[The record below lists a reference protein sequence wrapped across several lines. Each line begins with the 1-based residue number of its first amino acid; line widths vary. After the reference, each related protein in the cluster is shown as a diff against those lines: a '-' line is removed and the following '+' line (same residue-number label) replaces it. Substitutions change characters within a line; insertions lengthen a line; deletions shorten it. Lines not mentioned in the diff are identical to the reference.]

1 MPEES
6 DDIQKK
12 LEKNI
17 SDLSEH
23 VIKKIQENL
32 GSENVKWIDN
42 NKMTIFGAILIAILF
57 ILISTWAYNTY
68 VKPLLNKDYIPNKE
82 FISDTGNNKVNIYFF
97 YTTWC
102 PYCKKARPEWEEF
115 TKNVEKDNLLM
126 ENFDI
131 NFIEVDAEK
140 DTSLAKDF
148 KIDSYPA
155 IKLFRNDKIYNY
167 DAKPNSNHL
176 MDFLKGSLQ

>member
-1 MPEES
+1 M
-6 DDIQKK
+6 KK
-12 LEKNI
+12 ERELLEFQVLRTI
-17 SDLSEH
+17 
-23 VIKKIQENL
+23 VNL
-32 GSENVKWIDN
+32 YKGFLL
-42 NKMTIFGAILIAILF
+42 TIED
-57 ILISTWAYNTY
+57 
-68 VKPLLNKDYIPNKE
+68 LNKDHKMQFDKLKQSIPEHEDLLRQAEYLDEAQLNYLRKK
-82 FISDTGNNKVNIYFF
+82 ILDNGND
-97 YTTWC
+97 
-102 PYCKKARPEWEEF
+102 ARRE
-115 TKNVEKDNLLM
+115 LMSYM